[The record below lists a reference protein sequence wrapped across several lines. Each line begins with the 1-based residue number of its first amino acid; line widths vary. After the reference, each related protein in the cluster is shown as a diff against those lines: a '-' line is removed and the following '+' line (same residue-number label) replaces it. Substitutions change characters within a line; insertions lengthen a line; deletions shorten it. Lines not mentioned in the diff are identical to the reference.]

1 LRGETE
7 EAYYELFEHIFNAFG
22 SADFIAEIWARDAVD
37 VISNR
42 NRLRRILS
50 AFITAKVRDLA
61 DHTASSLVK
70 ADPELMSGTEE
81 QKQEM
86 SRLMNPNYGPSWEA
100 RQARFPRAAER
111 YKKLWEGTRST
122 LNLTE
127 LQAVIMVREI
137 ETIERIENLIAIE
150 ERRFDSII
158 REFDRHR
165 MMQKMHDDLPTI
177 EKAKIKTIDA
187 KMIGD
192 NKRIA

>member
-1 LRGETE
+1 
-7 EAYYELFEHIFNAFG
+7 
-22 SADFIAEIWARDAVD
+22 
-37 VISNR
+37 
-42 NRLRRILS
+42 
-50 AFITAKVRDLA
+50 
-61 DHTASSLVK
+61 
-70 ADPELMSGTEE
+70 
-81 QKQEM
+81 
-86 SRLMNPNYGPSWEA
+86 MNPSSSFSWEA
-100 RQARFPRAAER
+100 RQARYPRAAER
-111 YKKLWEGTRST
+111 YNKLWDAASAA
-122 LNLTE
+122 LDLAE

-165 MMQKMHDDLPTI
+165 MMQKMHDDLHTI